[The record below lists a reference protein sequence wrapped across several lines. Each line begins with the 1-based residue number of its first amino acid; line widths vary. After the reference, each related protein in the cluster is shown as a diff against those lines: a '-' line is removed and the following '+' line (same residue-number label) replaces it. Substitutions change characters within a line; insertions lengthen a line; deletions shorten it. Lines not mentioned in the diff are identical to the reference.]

1 MTNLPLPDTYERLI
15 TQVTEQFPKM
25 KKSFQRI
32 TRFMV
37 QNPNTMAVES
47 VKVIADQAGV
57 QPSSL
62 VRFAKHMG
70 YNGFS
75 EMKRVFQ
82 SHLISTASSK
92 ERLES
97 FSNEVSSESSNS
109 TASFLQSLVTNDI
122 AALNDLKHSISSE
135 VLEKAVSL
143 LEEADTI
150 YVLGQLRSLSVA
162 YYIRYLLLYLRQN
175 VRLLDSSGGLAT
187 EEAELMNEKS
197 LLVAVSFRY
206 YAREV
211 VDIVEG
217 TARKKIPILAFTDRQ
232 LSPLYKH
239 GTCSLVVPGAGH
251 KFSYSLAATMS
262 LAQSLIVSMASRL
275 QIESSQE
282 EFNPQD
288 LLGSSDP
295 KVLQRISP
303 SKPYHFEQN

>member
-1 MTNLPLPDTYERLI
+1 MPNLPLPDTYERLI
-15 TQVTEQFPKM
+15 TQVTEQFPTM

-37 QNPNTMAVES
+37 QNPNAMAVES

-75 EMKRVFQ
+75 EMKRIFQ

-97 FSNEVSSESSNS
+97 FSYEVSPASRNS
-109 TASFLQSLVTNDI
+109 PATFLETLVNNDI
-122 AALNDLKHSISSE
+122 AALNDLKNSISPE
-135 VLEKAVSL
+135 AIEQAVTL
-143 LEEADTI
+143 LQEAETI
-150 YVLGQLRSLSVA
+150 YVLGQLRSFSVA
-162 YYIRYLLLYLRQN
+162 YNIRYLLLYLRQN
-175 VRLLDSSGGLAT
+175 VRLLDGSGGLAT
-187 EEAELMNEKS
+187 EEAELMSEKS

-217 TARKKIPILAFTDRQ
+217 TARKNIPILAITDSQ
-232 LSPLYKH
+232 LSPLNKH
-239 GTCSLVVPGAGH
+239 ATCSLVVPGAGH
-251 KFSYSLAATMS
+251 KFSYSLAATMC
-262 LAQSLIVSMASRL
+262 LAQSLIISMASRL
-275 QIESSQE
+275 QIEGSE
-282 EFNPQD
+282 EELNPQD
-288 LLGSSDP
+288 LLGTNDP
-295 KVLQRISP
+295 KILQRISS
-303 SKPYHFEQN
+303 SKPYHFEQT

>member
-37 QNPNTMAVES
+37 QNPNAMAVES

-97 FSNEVSSESSNS
+97 FSNEVSAESSNS
-109 TASFLQSLVTNDI
+109 TASFLQSLVSNDI

-187 EEAELMNEKS
+187 EEAELMNERLT
-197 LLVAVSFRY
+197 LLQTAEPYIGKY
-206 YAREV
+206 YSQDYVRRNILRQTDMEILEQ
-211 VDIVEG
+211 DKLIEKEIKDG
-217 TARKKIPILAFTDRQ
+217 TIPDTATIDPTTGLPFDSA
-232 LSPLYKH
+232 
-239 GTCSLVVPGAGH
+239 AG
-251 KFSYSLAATMS
+251 M
-262 LAQSLIVSMASRL
+262 
-275 QIESSQE
+275 
-282 EFNPQD
+282 D
-288 LLGSSDP
+288 
-295 KVLQRISP
+295 
-303 SKPYHFEQN
+303 

>member
-37 QNPNTMAVES
+37 QNPNAMAVES

-109 TASFLQSLVTNDI
+109 TASFLQSLVSNDI

-162 YYIRYLLLYLRQN
+162 YYIRCLLLCLRQN

-217 TARKKIPILAFTDRQ
+217 TARKKIPILAFTDSQ
-232 LSPLYKH
+232 LSPLHKH
-239 GTCSLVVPGAGH
+239 ATCSLVVPGAGH

-275 QIESSQE
+275 QIESSEE